1 MSFQIIVKLIEFKGG
16 VFFGKS
22 AFFWTLTCS
31 INRNSNSNVFIFDF
45 WTLLARLSIP
55 KNFRGYPGGPSATFG
70 VVLKGGVF
78 FAIFIVSCSMLLNVW
93 GWVEQQ
99 KRYLMVWNTFLYHWI
114 RFWNNLYGIHTSGT
128 AYILVDVSVIFFSSK
143 KSEKMQLHLKNFVVW
158 SKRALRTSRV

>member
-1 MSFQIIVKLIEFKGG
+1 MWNLSNLRGG
-16 VFFGKS
+16 VFFEKS

-55 KNFRGYPGGPSATFG
+55 KIFRGYPGGPSATFG
-70 VVLKGGVF
+70 VVLKGGLF
-78 FAIFIVSCSMLLNVW
+78 FNFHRFLFCAPQCLGMSWTTKKVLDGLKYFLISLNKVLKQFIWYTHIRHSLYSRWC
-93 GWVEQQ
+93 
-99 KRYLMVWNTFLYHWI
+99 KR
-114 RFWNNLYGIHTSGT
+114 
-128 AYILVDVSVIFFSSK
+128 DFFSSK